1 MAGLSLSVKVGES
14 VFVGDDIRVE
24 VSAVRGKNAVIRFI
38 APRDIKVLRE
48 SIVTKGAVSVSGSGS
63 VSVSDSAAG

>member
-48 SIVTKGAVSVSGSGS
+48 SIVSKEAASVGGSGP

>member
-48 SIVTKGAVSVSGSGS
+48 SIVTKEAASVAGSGS
-63 VSVSDSAAG
+63 VSISDSAAG

>member
-48 SIVTKGAVSVSGSGS
+48 SIVTKEAASVAGSGS

>member
-48 SIVTKGAVSVSGSGS
+48 SIVTKGAVSVAGSGS